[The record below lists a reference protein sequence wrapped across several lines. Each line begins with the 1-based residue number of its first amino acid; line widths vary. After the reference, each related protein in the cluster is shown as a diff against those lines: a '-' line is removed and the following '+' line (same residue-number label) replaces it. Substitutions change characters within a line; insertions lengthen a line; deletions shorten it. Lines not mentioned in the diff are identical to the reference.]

1 MNAADHHHDEHRHTV
16 RSVSIGTVWRACR
29 YPFVVLSAILIPRLM
44 GDKVYGEYA
53 FFMSIYLMLD
63 IVTDVGVTQTFG
75 RFLPEL
81 KAKDAKEVT
90 PFLHGMLFYGVLI
103 TLLVIVFGEGGLYLF
118 GNLGF
123 ASSWWVLLSLLLIVT
138 KVEGS
143 LFAFIYGNNHIARY
157 SSKELIRS
165 ASTLVLVLG
174 GFLMFGLHGAL
185 WALLACE
192 LSLLIP
198 ALVWTR
204 RELVSRPHIMP
215 FSRFLPYL
223 LFGARFYVPML
234 VFSFL
239 QRSGNVFIK
248 KLALGGEE
256 AAYEQVAYF
265 DVANQYLLLTATF
278 LGLIF
283 TTLLPSMTALYIR
296 DEHDRIAE
304 WHARVM
310 TYCGIVIAITV
321 NALVLVGED
330 VLTLCLGADFRSV
343 YPNAMVIS
351 LALPPALIAYAGT
364 NFALLEKR
372 THAYLGG
379 VLLGLASMAVA
390 CVWLVPKMG
399 ALGASWASVIGYS
412 VLALVFV
419 VRYWKEFRQM
429 LVGLGK
435 ALGIGVVFV
444 PLWFVGANV
453 WISGGMFVVSSLV
466 YAGLL
471 IAFGIVSVE
480 EIRKLVKN
488 VRSST

>member
-1 MNAADHHHDEHRHTV
+1 MTDASHHDAEHRHTV
-16 RSVSIGTVWRACR
+16 RSVSLGTVWRACR

-44 GDKVYGEYA
+44 GDTVYGEYA

-81 KAKDAKEVT
+81 KAEDTRKVT

-123 ASSWWVLLSLLLIVT
+123 ASSWWLLLALLLIVT

-143 LFAFIYGNNHIARY
+143 LFAFIYGSNHIGRY

-165 ASTLVLVLG
+165 ASTFILVLG
-174 GFLMFGLHGAL
+174 GFLLFGLHGAL

-192 LSLLIP
+192 VALLVA
-198 ALVWTR
+198 ALIWTR
-204 RELVSRPHIMP
+204 DSLVSKISIMR
-215 FSRFLPYL
+215 FSHFWPYL
-223 LFGARFYVPML
+223 LFGAKFYVPML

-239 QRSGNVFIK
+239 QRSGNVFIR
-248 KLALGGEE
+248 KLVVESKE
-256 AAYEQVAYF
+256 AAYDQVAYF

-304 WHARVM
+304 WHAKVM
-310 TYCGIVIAITV
+310 TYCGIVIAMTV

-330 VLTLCLGADFRSV
+330 VLTLCLGADFQSV
-343 YPNAMVIS
+343 YPNALVIS
-351 LALPPALIAYAGT
+351 LALPAVLIAYAGT

-379 VLLGLASMAVA
+379 VLLGLAAMAVV
-390 CVWLVPKMG
+390 CVVLVPRMG
-399 ALGASWASVIGYS
+399 ALGASWGSVIGYS

-419 VRYWKEFRQM
+419 VRYFKEFRQM

-435 ALGIGVVFV
+435 ALLIGAVFV
-444 PLWFVGANV
+444 PCWLIGANV
-453 WISGGMFVVSSLV
+453 VVSGGILIVSTLI

-471 IAFGIVSVE
+471 LAFRIVSLE
-480 EIRKLVKN
+480 EIRKLVRN
-488 VRSST
+488 IRSS